1 VALNALEDY
10 KKQRDE
16 EKEVSTAEKNKEAEK
31 KATLLLARSIAIGKI
46 SRAANNVAGAD
57 ELLESPE
64 VARDLY
70 PDDDK
75 VDDNLDL
82 VSEDMELD
90 GGGDRESWHSSGD
103 EDEDAARC
111 ECDDAAGASAPT
123 VSRSRFLKRARGAD
137 AMRATKAHKKRRTTA
152 REMVANFQDKVA
164 KSLAAA
170 DDGRKAL
177 TSSMANGLEAMV
189 SELQNKY
196 EDRPGDSSVIAI
208 QAQTQDTMV

>member
-1 VALNALEDY
+1 
-10 KKQRDE
+10 
-16 EKEVSTAEKNKEAEK
+16 
-31 KATLLLARSIAIGKI
+31 LLLARSIAIGKI
-46 SRAANNVAGAD
+46 SRAANSVAGAD
-57 ELLESPE
+57 EVLESPE

-70 PDDDK
+70 LDDDD

-82 VSEDMELD
+82 DSEDVERD
-90 GGGDRESWHSSGD
+90 GEGDRESWHSSGD
-103 EDEDAARC
+103 EDEDAGRC
-111 ECDDAAGASAPT
+111 ECDGAAGASSPT
-123 VSRSRFLKRARGAD
+123 VSRSRFLKRAD

-189 SELQNKY
+189 SALQNKY
-196 EDRPGDSSVIAI
+196 EDRPADSSVIAS